1 MLETYCNTKRNYIYI
16 YIYYISSNVPRYTQD
31 SIKTSISSFGVFTG
45 LSRNTMAHPPVDLLS
60 STLLTLQPSMN
71 QFIFAA
77 SQLLTVTHSTK
88 SSLPGKTQTMHNHIQ
103 SSLPL
108 FLSQPPQSIP
118 VPPPLNPLPPFSP
131 TVGQVVPTYSYIT
144 QQAPPPKLALSHQPP
159 PPQNTARV
167 RVRNLQSNRSRGRH
181 VCFRC
186 SDTDHLTSECRNAL
200 VRFSYNRLG
209 YHSHQCIAT
218 TIFQPPP
225 PKLTPK
231 AAAHTNTLLW

>member
-1 MLETYCNTKRNYIYI
+1 MLETYCNTKRNYI

-103 SSLPL
+103 PSLPL

-144 QQAPPPKLALSHQPP
+144 QQAPPLSSLSLISRHLHKTPLGLGF
-159 PPQNTARV
+159 AIF
-167 RVRNLQSNRSRGRH
+167 NLIDREADMSVFGAA
-181 VCFRC
+181 
-186 SDTDHLTSECRNAL
+186 TPIILHLSVETHLCAFL
-200 VRFSYNRLG
+200 
-209 YHSHQCIAT
+209 I
-218 TIFQPPP
+218 ID
-225 PKLTPK
+225 
-231 AAAHTNTLLW
+231 